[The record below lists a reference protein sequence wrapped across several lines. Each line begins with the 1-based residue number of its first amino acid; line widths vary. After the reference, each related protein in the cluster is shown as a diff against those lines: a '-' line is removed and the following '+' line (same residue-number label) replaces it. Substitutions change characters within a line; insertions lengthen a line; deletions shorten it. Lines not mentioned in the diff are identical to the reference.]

1 MKESSSVSFETLNSG
16 ELVGAS
22 IVEITAVP
30 DISILDSKYTSAI
43 DADADYKK
51 GMFNLLAEAYQSY
64 RTTEMYTGQ
73 APDLS
78 LELLWVTEPIKNQ
91 PYNAQI
97 RLFLI
102 VRAIG
107 NERSEIQNSITQL
120 VKISK
125 SVFTLQKYEFADIEY
140 SNFSLLLS
148 KVSKSSIKALVKEE
162 KVENLQNQL
171 LPQCLG
177 FDRIPQ
183 SIGGLDRLVNSLIDY
198 PNCAISMQLIP
209 TKLTG
214 IETDALGR
222 MRQMLDTLTKGIMDQ
237 SIGNIS
243 FSLAEKHAEVYKFYE
258 SNKSSA
264 LFQFNLVVYGNEQA
278 TDSLASSLYGQLN
291 SAPDQQI
298 SMKFLPLY
306 QEEADFNNNFYP
318 LPWAIHEALSGS
330 DRSPY
335 IWGNANSP
343 FAPLYRMPFIIT
355 ADEAAEF
362 FRLPIGGNSIKAG
375 LNVNESAKSSRTYT
389 DNLINSGDITIGKLK
404 SSAKGDTLGISLKDL
419 AKHMLVVGTP
429 GSGKTTFSV
438 GLLDR
443 LWKQHHI
450 PFLVIEP
457 AKNEYRALVQSIP
470 DLQVFTPGK
479 NFISPFV
486 FNPFVPPKN
495 VKLETYKSTLKTAFA
510 AAVSMS
516 TPLDK
521 IFEESIN
528 NCYSDFRW
536 LDTYTVDDKGK
547 IFNITDF
554 IKGIL

>member
-222 MRQMLDTLTKGIMDQ
+222 MRQMLDTLTK
-237 SIGNIS
+237 
-243 FSLAEKHAEVYKFYE
+243 
-258 SNKSSA
+258 
-264 LFQFNLVVYGNEQA
+264 LFF
-278 TDSLASSLYGQLN
+278 T
-291 SAPDQQI
+291 
-298 SMKFLPLY
+298 
-306 QEEADFNNNFYP
+306 
-318 LPWAIHEALSGS
+318 
-330 DRSPY
+330 
-335 IWGNANSP
+335 
-343 FAPLYRMPFIIT
+343 
-355 ADEAAEF
+355 
-362 FRLPIGGNSIKAG
+362 KA
-375 LNVNESAKSSRTYT
+375 
-389 DNLINSGDITIGKLK
+389 
-404 SSAKGDTLGISLKDL
+404 
-419 AKHMLVVGTP
+419 
-429 GSGKTTFSV
+429 
-438 GLLDR
+438 
-443 LWKQHHI
+443 
-450 PFLVIEP
+450 
-457 AKNEYRALVQSIP
+457 
-470 DLQVFTPGK
+470 
-479 NFISPFV
+479 
-486 FNPFVPPKN
+486 
-495 VKLETYKSTLKTAFA
+495 
-510 AAVSMS
+510 
-516 TPLDK
+516 
-521 IFEESIN
+521 
-528 NCYSDFRW
+528 
-536 LDTYTVDDKGK
+536 
-547 IFNITDF
+547 
-554 IKGIL
+554 